1 MRILFDAIPEI
12 GSLNV
17 ECFAGSEELRGLVG
31 EGSDG
36 VFGFD
41 SPVKGLFAVSR
52 KGRKGFV
59 EFESEGSL
67 DAVCSRCLVT
77 FPCPIKGA
85 GRLVLFPEGEDS
97 DEAFNGELDK
107 DYYDGRSVDLG
118 VILAEEVALV
128 APVTP
133 LCSTNCKGLCYLCG
147 QNLND
152 GECGCSRTPCDERL
166 SILKNIK
173 F

>member
-1 MRILFDAIPEI
+1 LFDVIPET

-17 ECFAGSEELRGLVG
+17 ECFAGPEELKGLVG

-36 VFGFD
+36 AFSFD
-41 SPVKGLFAVSR
+41 SPVRGMFEVSR
-52 KGRKGFV
+52 KGHKVFVGF
-59 EFESEGSL
+59 EARGSL
-67 DAVCSRCLVT
+67 SAACSRCLEV
-77 FPCPIKGA
+77 FLCPISGS
-85 GRLVLFPEGEDS
+85 GHLVLFPEGEDS
-97 DEAFNGELDK
+97 DEVLDGGLDK
-107 DYYDGRSVDLG
+107 DFYDGRSVDLG
-118 VILAEEVALV
+118 GILAEEVALL

-133 LCSTNCKGLCYLCG
+133 LCSVNCKGLCYLCG

-152 GECGCSRTPCDERL
+152 KECGCARNTCDDRL